1 MIPQGEKNYLTCKV
15 CFFPLKINE
24 EGLYFD
30 NQLNK
35 VEYNMTSIY
44 FSAIKIHHIF
54 FTRIEAKTCILIDI
68 FK

>member
-15 CFFPLKINE
+15 CFPLKINE

-30 NQLNK
+30 DQLNK

-44 FSAIKIHHIF
+44 FWAIKIHHT
-54 FTRIEAKTCILIDI
+54 FTSIVAKTGMLIAI